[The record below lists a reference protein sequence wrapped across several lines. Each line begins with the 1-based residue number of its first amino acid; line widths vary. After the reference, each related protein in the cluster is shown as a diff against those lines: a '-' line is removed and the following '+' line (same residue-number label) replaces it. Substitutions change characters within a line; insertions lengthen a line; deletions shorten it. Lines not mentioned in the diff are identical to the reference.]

1 MSTRLPRMGRSA
13 APKPAATRRLTE
25 LPSWLVGQASRHA
38 NRLVSEAL
46 AEEGMR
52 RQHFTV
58 LLALAEHG
66 PSSQAEL
73 GRRLWIDRSDLHAVL
88 NDLEQDGDVVRVR
101 DEADRRRNV
110 VELTDAGTKALE
122 RLDGRVEA
130 AQEALLEPL
139 TKAQRR
145 ELRGLLTLLARHHG
159 SLPGGEA
166 DAGS

>member
-1 MSTRLPRMGRSA
+1 M
-13 APKPAATRRLTE
+13 RRLTE
-25 LPSWLVGQASRHA
+25 MPSWLLGQAARHA
-38 NRLVSEAL
+38 NGLVSDAL
-46 AEEGMR
+46 AEEGVR

-66 PSSQAEL
+66 PSSQAAL

-88 NDLEQDGDVVRVR
+88 NDLERDGVIARVR
-101 DEADRRRNV
+101 DEADLRRNV

-122 RLDGRVEA
+122 RLDSRVEA

-145 ELRGLLTLLARHHG
+145 ELRGLLTLVDRHHG
-159 SLPGGEA
+159 SLPGSEA
-166 DAGS
+166 DA